1 LSNGEKKIVDLYL
14 PTTGLVPN
22 SEFIPKTLL
31 NEGGFVTVDEFL
43 HVKGFSDIWAAGDVA
58 DVQAPQ
64 IVHACKSISNLRKNI
79 LTLIKTIAKQ
89 AVALYKSLDLV
100 LKGGEPVA
108 YVPDAT
114 RKPALVPSLAFSHC
128 RADHIT

>member
-14 PTTGLVPN
+14 PTTGLIPN

-31 NEGGFVTVDEFL
+31 NEGGFVKVDEFL

-64 IVHACKSISNLRKNI
+64 IVHACKSSPPFLAREYTDANQK
-79 LTLIKTIAKQ
+79 KQ
-89 AVALYKSLDLV
+89 
-100 LKGGEPVA
+100 
-108 YVPDAT
+108 
-114 RKPALVPSLAFSHC
+114 PSKQLHFP
-128 RADHIT
+128 RV

>member
-1 LSNGEKKIVDLYL
+1 MSNGEKKIVDLYL

-31 NEGGFVTVDEFL
+31 NEGGFVKVDEFL

-64 IVHACKSISNLRKNI
+64 IVHACKSISRFLIYKNI
-79 LTLIKTIAKQ
+79 LILIKKKAKQ
-89 AVALYKSLDLV
+89 AVALSKSLDLV
-100 LKGGEPVA
+100 LKGGEPIA

-114 RKPALVPSLAFSHC
+114 RKPASRPLHYFALLFS
-128 RADHIT
+128 